1 MVICGDLI
9 ELTDDN
15 NVSDTN
21 TEEIDNGENI
31 TWKFNGDDPIP
42 IEIFSLYSVDSGKIT
57 INDVK
62 NDVFE
67 EIRKSEFSHVS
78 SRIHVYEEM
87 FILFFEFAKE
97 KSSKDFDFFHFGLAP
112 TSDFFTTLNA
122 NPIITIRS
130 KKFLFTKQ
138 AIDRIEEHLTEF
150 KNKYPDSPFL

>member
-1 MVICGDLI
+1 MVIRGDLI
-9 ELTDDN
+9 ELIDDQ
-15 NVSDTN
+15 NVSEII
-21 TEEIDNGENI
+21 TEGIDNGENI
-31 TWKFNGDDPIP
+31 SWKFNGDDPIP

-67 EIRKSEFSHVS
+67 EIKKSEFSHVS

-87 FILFFEFAKE
+87 FILFFEFARE
-97 KSSKDFDFFHFGLAP
+97 KSSQDFEFSHFGLVP
-112 TSDFFTTLNA
+112 TSDFFNTLNS
-122 NPIITIRS
+122 NPVINIRT

-150 KNKYPDSPFL
+150 QSKYPDSSFF